1 MSIGRKLAIMD
12 ISDFPPV
19 DLNVLGHEVTSE
31 ITKIEDR
38 GDGGIA
44 FHIKSSCA
52 SKDWGTRSQ
61 MYTMSVPKDY
71 ADLNVHLESTRKTAA
86 ELLVKEELGTTPP
99 KTTLLMIQLQTPDHQ
114 KWLSLAATIDIGFGP
129 SRLGKPFLDAFGFK
143 PTGSHI
149 AEIAPDG
156 TVQSLPLYS
165 IVLKFGQHEHQTWA
179 VPYDGG
185 LPCIV
190 GGHFVQNVSRVEHLF
205 ELLDPEHW
213 RALRNVARCK
223 KKVVLI
229 IGKYGENRAR
239 LEQLQRLLAERGY
252 QGLILDDFPDIQEQS
267 LPEKMVLFASIARF
281 VLCDDIAP
289 SGHIEELRIC
299 SEMRFTTAILRAGG
313 RASTAMQADL
323 SLNIDYMRVF
333 EFEGTTFEEA
343 AVTALGWAEEK
354 VRERAAAFNRLYSWR
369 SPDKMLG

>member
-1 MSIGRKLAIMD
+1 M
-12 ISDFPPV
+12 DFPAFPAIKMP
-19 DLNVLGHEVTSE
+19 VLGHQVTSE
-31 ITKIEDR
+31 ITQIEDR

-44 FHIKSSCA
+44 FHIKSSCT

-71 ADLNVHLESTRKTAA
+71 QDLNTHLESTRRTAA
-86 ELLVKEELGTTPP
+86 ELLVKEELGIAPP
-99 KTTLLMIQLQTPDHQ
+99 KSILLGIEIQTPDRE
-114 KWLSLAATIDIGFGP
+114 KWLKLAATIDVSFGP
-129 SRLGKPFLDAFGFK
+129 SRLGRDWIELLKFK

-149 AEIAPDG
+149 AEIAPDNSI
-156 TVQSLPLYS
+156 QSLPLYS
-165 IVLKFGQHEHQTWA
+165 VTLRFGQKEFQTWA
-179 VPYDGG
+179 VPYDGS

-190 GGHFVQNVSRVEHLF
+190 GGHFIQNVSQTEHLF

-229 IGKYGENRAR
+229 IGKYGEHRAR
-239 LEQLQRLLAERGY
+239 LEQLQKLLAARGY

-299 SEMRFTTAILRAGG
+299 SEMKFTTAILRGGG
-313 RASTAMQADL
+313 RASTAMQACI
-323 SLNIDYMRVF
+323 SLNVDYMRVF
-333 EFEGTTFEEA
+333 EFEMSAFEET

-354 VRERAAAFNRLYSWR
+354 VRERAAAFNRLYDWR
-369 SPDKMLG
+369 SPEKMLG